1 MSRLIPQNAQ
11 QRYERE
17 KDYLLKLKNQVN
29 VPEIISFEDEKKEI
43 KMKRY
48 NFTTL
53 QSYLQNPSLENSIKE
68 DYILQAVN
76 VLKKIHDVEDR
87 VHGDAYTNNFALDN
101 EIMYALDFDNHRSHP
116 NPKTLDLIMLC
127 ADSIYLS
134 KFNLEEQRQLLE
146 KVKERYGEIKPIKF
160 ALRDKA
166 FYKLTFNSNS
176 EFFDFFN
183 KKT

>member
-1 MSRLIPQNAQ
+1 
-11 QRYERE
+11 
-17 KDYLLKLKNQVN
+17 
-29 VPEIISFEDEKKEI
+29 
-43 KMKRY
+43 
-48 NFTTL
+48 
-53 QSYLQNPSLENSIKE
+53 
-68 DYILQAVN
+68 
-76 VLKKIHDVEDR
+76 
-87 VHGDAYTNNFALDN
+87 
-101 EIMYALDFDNHRSHP
+101 
-116 NPKTLDLIMLC
+116 MLC